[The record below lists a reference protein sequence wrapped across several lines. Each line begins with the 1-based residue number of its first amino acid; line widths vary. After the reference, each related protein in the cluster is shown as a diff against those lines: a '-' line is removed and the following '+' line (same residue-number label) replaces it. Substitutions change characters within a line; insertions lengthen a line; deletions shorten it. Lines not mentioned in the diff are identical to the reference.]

1 MKRRSFVKACG
12 AGVSCAALAASLPHA
27 LSEAAATLRRYP
39 RVQLVNGNGQPIKAS
54 TLSAGKQW
62 VFAYPFKA
70 TPAFL
75 INLQTPVEPL
85 SGLLTETGEP
95 YEWPGGVG
103 TTKTVVAYSAIC
115 AHKLAH
121 PTPSLSYISY
131 RPARAGESQSGG
143 FITCCAENS
152 RYDPARGAAV
162 INGPARQPLA
172 TILLEHDSQT
182 DALFA
187 TGTVG
192 GEVFNRFFDEFSPRL
207 QLEYPNGDA
216 MALADSQV
224 IATPLEAYSDNV
236 MGC

>member
-27 LSEAAATLRRYP
+27 LSEAAASMRRYP
-39 RVQLVNGNGQPIKAS
+39 RVLLTNGSGQPLQAS
-54 TLSAGKQW
+54 ALTPGKQW
-62 VFAYPFKA
+62 IFAYPFKA

-75 INLQTPVEPL
+75 INLQAPVEPVD
-85 SGLLTETGEP
+85 GLVTETGEP
-95 YEWPGGVG
+95 YRWPGGVG
-103 TTKTVVAYSAIC
+103 PAQTVVAYSAIC

-131 RPARAGESQSGG
+131 RPARAAEDPPAGL
-143 FITCCAENS
+143 ITCCAENS

-172 TILLEHDSQT
+172 TIVLEHDPST
-182 DALFA
+182 DALYA

-192 GEVFNRFFDEFSPRL
+192 GERFNQFFDEFSLRL
-207 QLEYPNGDA
+207 ELEYPNGDA
-216 MALADSQV
+216 TEMADARAT
-224 IATPLEAYSDNV
+224 ATPLEAYCDNV

>member
-39 RVQLVNGNGQPIKAS
+39 RVQLMNDNGQPLKAS
-54 TLSAGKQW
+54 ALSAGKQW

-75 INLQTPVEPL
+75 INLNTPVEPVD
-85 SGLLTETGEP
+85 GLITEAGEP
-95 YEWPGGVG
+95 YQWPGGVG
-103 TTKTVVAYSAIC
+103 PGQTVVAYSAIC

-131 RPARAGESQSGG
+131 RPARDGENHSAGL
-143 FITCCAENS
+143 ITCCAENS

-172 TILLEHDSQT
+172 TILLEHNPEDDS
-182 DALFA
+182 LFA
-187 TGTVG
+187 IGTVG

-216 MALADSQV
+216 MTLADTQAV
-224 IATPLEAYSDNV
+224 ATPLEAYCDNV